1 MLLAS
6 SHPPHL
12 HPNAMPA
19 WLTCELRG
27 ERTASAMET
36 QLTALER
43 KIDDLLATIASPEA
57 PGLDKDNA
65 TTELVNNATD
75 ARGAQPEEK

>member
-6 SHPPHL
+6 SHPFHL
-12 HPNAMPA
+12 QPNAMPV
-19 WLTCELRG
+19 WLTCEPSG

-36 QLTALER
+36 QLTVLER

-65 TTELVNNATD
+65 TNELVNNATG
-75 ARGAQPEEK
+75 AREAQTEEK